1 MTQARLRP
9 LAEADLIDTTAHYRS
24 AGGNKLAER
33 FFDSALASLRSIE
46 RMPGIGSPF
55 VGEMCDIPGLRSCP
69 FKGFPIHWYYFIA
82 EDHPDV
88 VRLLADA
95 QDLPAILSPTDTP
108 KITRVLSVRGQST
121 TAEVE
126 RSPSKL

>member
-9 LAEADLIDTTAHYRS
+9 LAEADLIDKTAHYRS

-46 RMPGIGSPF
+46 RMPGTGTPL
-55 VGEMCDIPGLRSCP
+55 VGEMCDIAGLRSGP
-69 FKGFPIHWYYFIA
+69 VKGFPIHWYYFIA
-82 EDHPDV
+82 EDHLDV

-95 QDLPAILSPTDTP
+95 QDLPTILSPTDAP
-108 KITRVLSVRGQST
+108 
-121 TAEVE
+121 
-126 RSPSKL
+126 

>member
-9 LAEADLIDTTAHYRS
+9 LAEADLIDKTAHYRT

-46 RMPGIGSPF
+46 RMPGIGSPL
-55 VGEMCDIPGLRSCP
+55 VGEMCDIAGLRSGP
-69 FKGFPIHWYYFIA
+69 VKGFPILWYYFIA
-82 EDHPDV
+82 QGHLDV

-95 QDLPAILSPTDTP
+95 QDLPAILSPTNAP
-108 KITRVLSVRGQST
+108 
-121 TAEVE
+121 
-126 RSPSKL
+126 

>member
-9 LAEADLIDTTAHYRS
+9 LAEADLIDKTAHYRA

-46 RMPGIGSPF
+46 RMPGIGSPL
-55 VGEMCDIPGLRSCP
+55 VGEMCDIAGLRAGP
-69 FKGFPIHWYYFIA
+69 VKGFPIHWYYFIA
-82 EDHPDV
+82 EDHLDV

-95 QDLPAILSPTDTP
+95 QDITAILRQADTP
-108 KITRVLSVRGQST
+108 
-121 TAEVE
+121 
-126 RSPSKL
+126 